1 MQKLKA
7 MVQYLLGGCTILL
20 ALMIAGVGGGVLS
33 ALLMFLSGFII
44 LPPVIRR
51 IPRFQYRKVVLIILA
66 LLFWT
71 VGIVIADIPE
81 SEHTESAAVS
91 ASSVSTFSSESVE
104 TEAKQVELKTASKAA
119 TEQAEKEVAVAS
131 KQVEQDEAAK
141 KEKTTKYWNLIMS
154 NYSKSNYDN
163 IDYDDKKA
171 LKKVIDN
178 NDLEFFT
185 EVWRKLVKSQF
196 ENAYDYMRQDDV
208 FNDAVAFYLYFYKDR
223 APQYIS
229 KELEVYKDRVEAID
243 FYNAFQKTY
252 KGYIETTTNYPG
264 LTLETFRVI
273 NVVDVSYNN
282 KILDAF
288 ASSSNVYYYAT
299 SMNDGSEVALV
310 SDGSIS
316 FPQAGIYQV
325 YYLNTG
331 KTITAQDTAGF
342 KREIPKYY
350 LFNYDEFDKNYEKM
364 IAVDYSLADYSSMIG
379 ELIDTYKVS

>member
-1 MQKLKA
+1 MDTLCKNLK
-7 MVQYLLGGCTILL
+7 Q
-20 ALMIAGVGGGVLS
+20 
-33 ALLMFLSGFII
+33 
-44 LPPVIRR
+44 
-51 IPRFQYRKVVLIILA
+51 
-66 LLFWT
+66 
-71 VGIVIADIPE
+71 
-81 SEHTESAAVS
+81 
-91 ASSVSTFSSESVE
+91 
-104 TEAKQVELKTASKAA
+104 
-119 TEQAEKEVAVAS
+119 
-131 KQVEQDEAAK
+131 
-141 KEKTTKYWNLIMS
+141 
-154 NYSKSNYDN
+154 
-163 IDYDDKKA
+163 
-171 LKKVIDN
+171 
-178 NDLEFFT
+178 
-185 EVWRKLVKSQF
+185 
-196 ENAYDYMRQDDV
+196 
-208 FNDAVAFYLYFYKDR
+208 
-223 APQYIS
+223 
-229 KELEVYKDRVEAID
+229 
-243 FYNAFQKTY
+243 
-252 KGYIETTTNYPG
+252 TTTNYPG

-273 NVVDVSYNN
+273 NVVDVSCNN